1 MTESKRKGKRLI
13 PIPETLLR
21 GLIEVSCMN
30 GKPLNT
36 YVEETLQKA
45 VRVCKIGANLEEMVT
60 YFEILNAQKASGA
73 VFVPLN
79 VFDYLTNEAYE
90 KNQKE
95 LFDIWFNSGI
105 WYGKYLTEKF
115 EEPVKALV
123 DLLKAIRWDL
133 NEVQIKKSNKKN
145 KLSCTSTAL
154 DVKGTKI
161 LETFIKGILK
171 GMGCEIIESEF
182 LKGLIIIDF
191 SCAQI
196 N

>member
-105 WYGKYLTEKF
+105 WYGKYITEKF

-191 SCAQI
+191 LCAQI